1 MAQGYIDQIL
11 YNEENNLLLAQADQY
26 KTEISTLNKSISGD
40 ATLVK
45 STLDLLRFAEK
56 GVMLDAFD
64 EALFEN
70 VVTRIRV
77 LSRQKIVFELKCGL
91 TLTERM

>member
-11 YNEENNLLLAQADQY
+11 YNEENNLFLAQADQY

-64 EALFEN
+64 EVLFEN
-70 VVTRIRV
+70 VVIRIRV
-77 LSRQKIVFELKCGL
+77 LSRQKIAFELKCGL
-91 TLTERM
+91 TLT

>member
-11 YNEENNLLLAQADQY
+11 YNEENNLFLAQADQY

-77 LSRQKIVFELKCGL
+77 LSRQKIAFELKCGL

>member
-1 MAQGYIDQIL
+1 MAPDV
-11 YNEENNLLLAQADQY
+11 YNDPSCYKPDDYSDVGQAEVLGKY
-26 KTEISTLNKSISGD
+26 FSRELRYSP

-56 GVMLDAFD
+56 GVMLDVFD